1 MMKTI
6 LAVFLSVVLA
16 VPLAGCGSKDQTV
29 QNAPTPAAAESA
41 SIAATPTKA
50 EEVSSSAAPAA
61 AGCVLLAEGVTV
73 VLPVGA
79 STEGWQDAEATPGVY
94 VLPFSLNGA
103 ACELYLRHH
112 DGVDLSMAG
121 PDYDVELPV
130 GAEIDPY
137 ETHYS
142 FYAHRTERTGAVFWT
157 RDGFAFALTMPD
169 CTTEAALKELKDA
182 VDAGIT
188 VETP

>member
-1 MMKTI
+1 MKRI
-6 LAVFLSVVLA
+6 LAVMLTLVLA
-16 VPLAGCGSKDQTV
+16 VSLAGCGNNGQTV
-29 QNAPTPAAAESA
+29 QSAPMPAAAEDT
-41 SIAATPTKA
+41 SIATPSAEAVAT
-50 EEVSSSAAPAA
+50 SSSAVPAA
-61 AGCVLLAEGVTV
+61 SGGVLLAEGVTV

-79 STEGWQDAEATPGVY
+79 STEGWQNGADSPGVY
-94 VLPFSLNGA
+94 ILPFSLDGA
-103 ACELYLRHH
+103 ACELYLRRS

-142 FYAHRTERTGAVFWT
+142 FHEYRSERSGAVFWA

-169 CTTEAALKELKDA
+169 CTTEAALEELRNV
-182 VDAGIT
+182 VDAGIA
-188 VETP
+188 VEAP